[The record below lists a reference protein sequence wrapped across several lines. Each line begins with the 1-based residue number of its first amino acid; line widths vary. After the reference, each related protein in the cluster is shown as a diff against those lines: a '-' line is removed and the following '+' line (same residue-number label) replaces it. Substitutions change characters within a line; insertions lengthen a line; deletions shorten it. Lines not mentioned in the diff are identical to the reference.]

1 MDFLTYLESAGS
13 ALAIITEPMRLLLLV
28 TGVLIGLVLGILPGI
43 GGIVGL
49 ALLLPFT
56 YSMDPYAAI
65 AIMLGLA
72 AVTATSD
79 TIPSVLFGIPGSAG
93 SQATVLDGYPLTKK
107 GEAGRALAAAYVA
120 SLIGGLFGALLLG
133 ISIPLLRPVI
143 LYLGSPELLAFA
155 IFGLSLVATLS
166 GNAPLK
172 GLLAAC
178 IGIMLAMIGIDS
190 QTGQQ
195 RWTLNSFYLWEGLPL
210 VPMVL
215 GVFAIPELC
224 DLAVNK
230 SAIVSKSKFS
240 THTGMIKGAKDAL
253 KNWGLILRC
262 GALGSAVG
270 AIPGL
275 GSAVVDWFAYGYALN
290 TLKDAKKTFGQGDIR
305 GVIAPE
311 SANNAKE
318 SGALLPTIA
327 FGVPGS
333 ASMALLLGAFMI
345 QGIVPGPSMLTE
357 NIVLTY
363 SMVWSIAIANIV
375 GAGLCFAFSGQFAKI
390 ATLRYTLIVP
400 AVLIIMYI
408 GAFQANRA
416 WGDVY
421 TLLIFGVIGWTM
433 KQMKWPRP
441 PLVLGFVLGSIVEQ
455 YLYISVRRYGIDWI
469 GRPVVAVAFGLTALI
484 LIRALLQVVRA
495 EGGFRNMATSFGT
508 PVLRFSDLFYLAL
521 AIIIGYALYET
532 TLWRPQARIGALI
545 IGLTAV
551 TILIVSFLVKLLRS
565 NRRLAAGQP
574 EVTVNEHSSMHMDT
588 TSSFEGL
595 SLTTQCLRSLVFL
608 GWILAFVISMAVIG
622 LIPTI
627 PLFVITY
634 MRLERSEPYKLAIP
648 YAMVLTLFVYV
659 LFDQVMTLP
668 WPHTVIG
675 DFWPVLKMI
684 PSV

>member
-1 MDFLTYLESAGS
+1 MDFMMYLDAAGS
-13 ALAIITEPMRLLLLV
+13 ALANITDPLRLVFLV

-56 YSMDPYAAI
+56 YSMDAYAAI
-65 AIMLGLA
+65 AILLGLA

-79 TIPSVLFGIPGSAG
+79 TIPSVLFGVPGSAG

-107 GEAGRALAAAYVA
+107 GEAGRALAAAYTA
-120 SLIGGLFGALLLG
+120 SLIGGLFGAFLLAV
-133 ISIPLLRPVI
+133 SVPLLRPVI
-143 LYLGSPELLAFA
+143 LYLGSPELLALA
-155 IFGLSLVATLS
+155 VFGLSLIATLS

-172 GLLAAC
+172 GLIAAC
-178 IGIMLAMIGIDS
+178 IGIMLAMIGVDS

-195 RWTLNSFYLWEGLPL
+195 RWTLDSFYLWEGLPL

-224 DLAVNK
+224 DLAVK
-230 SAIVSKSKFS
+230 RSAIVSHSKFD
-240 THTGMIKGAKDAL
+240 TRTGMIAGARDTL
-253 KNWGLILRC
+253 RNWTLVLRC

-290 TLKDAKKTFGQGDIR
+290 TLKGAKDTFGQGDIR

-333 ASMALLLGAFMI
+333 AAMAILLGAFMI
-345 QGIVPGPSMLTE
+345 QGITPGPRMLTE
-357 NIVLTY
+357 NIELTY
-363 SMVWSIAIANIV
+363 SMVWSVAIANIV

-400 AVLIIMYI
+400 AVLVIMYI
-408 GAFQANRA
+408 GAYQANRA
-416 WGDVY
+416 WGDIY
-421 TLLIFGVIGWTM
+421 TLLLFGVIGWLM

-455 YLYISVRRYGIDWI
+455 YLYISVRRYGIDWM
-469 GRPVVAVAFGLTALI
+469 GRPVVIGAFALTFMI
-484 LIRALLQVVRA
+484 LIRAFMQSVRA
-495 EGGFRNMATSFGT
+495 EGGISSMVRSFGK
-508 PVLRFSDLFYLAL
+508 PVFRFSDLFYLAL
-521 AIIIGYALYET
+521 AVLLVYALYET
-532 TLWRPQARIGALI
+532 TLWRPQARIGAVI
-545 IGLTAV
+545 IGITA
-551 TILIVSFLVKLLRS
+551 IIIVVISYLVKLFRA
-565 NRRLAAGQP
+565 NRRIAAGEP
-574 EVTVNEHSSMHMDT
+574 EVTVNEHSRQHMDS
-588 TSSFEGL
+588 TSGYEGL
-595 SLTTQCLRSLVFL
+595 SLGTQCWRASLFL
-608 GWILAFVISMAVIG
+608 GWIIGFIGSMAVIG

-627 PLFVITY
+627 PLFTVAY
-634 MRLERSEPYKLAIP
+634 MYLERREPLRLAAI
-648 YAMVLTLFVYV
+648 YGLVLTLFVYLV
-659 LFDQVMTLP
+659 FDQIMSLP
-668 WPHTVIG
+668 WPHTLAG
-675 DFWPVLKMI
+675 DLWPVLRVI
-684 PSV
+684 PSL